1 MWLIRLA
8 MSRPITIM
16 VIVVTVILA
25 ATLSISRMKVDIFP
39 NLNLPIIYVVQP
51 YGGMDPAQMEAF
63 LVSHY
68 ENHFLYITGVDHIES
83 KSIQNVAVM
92 KVVFQPDANMSE
104 AMSQVVA
111 QVQRSRAKMP
121 PGTVTPFILRFDAG
135 NVPIGY
141 LVLSSKTS
149 SVAEIEDLAD
159 ERIRPIV
166 STIPGATTP
175 HPFGGNVRTI
185 VVTVDP
191 QRLRSYHLSADDIVN
206 AVTAG
211 NMIAPSGLV
220 RTGNLQRIAKLNST
234 VRDIHELS
242 DLPLTMGPGAT
253 VWLRDVAKVE
263 DSMDIPTGWAL
274 VNGRRTV
281 FIAVS
286 KLADASTVEVVKRVK
301 EALPRMA
308 AQLPESIHVDF
319 EFDQSIYVTEG
330 VSGVLYESIAGAVLT
345 GLMVLLFLQDLR
357 SALIV
362 VLTIPIALLTA
373 AVGLWLS
380 GQTINIMTLS
390 GLSLAVGVLVDEATV
405 AIENI
410 HTHLDRGVPLFKG
423 IYDACCEV
431 VTPQLLAML
440 SVVFVFLPSFLM
452 IGTTQALFVPLSLAV
467 GFAMIASYVLSNT
480 LVPILAGWTL
490 KTHNKLEHH
499 GPGKMHGFMSR
510 CRRGYASILTR
521 LMSSRSLILSAYA
534 IATIILLV
542 ATVPFLKT
550 EIFPTGNPR
559 SFQMRLRAQP
569 GTRIELTEEITR
581 KALDI
586 ISKEVGPDAVETS
599 ICYVGT
605 QPPSFGIS
613 NVYIW
618 TSGPQEAV
626 LLVSLRHGAGIRMDE
641 FKERLRKKLNKSIP
655 DVNFT
660 FEAGDIVTQIMN
672 LGAPTP
678 IQVDIMGPDLK
689 EDLQYATKVLNALKR
704 IPELRDLGIV
714 QPVDYPTVSID
725 VDRARAAQLGLSTA
739 DISKALIPAL
749 YSSRFIKQIWW
760 SVPNKGLSY
769 QVQVQYPGQNMES
782 LQDVESVPVQ
792 CGQGPAPFVRDVA
805 SVSFGNMVGEYDRY
819 NLQRMLSITA
829 NISGNDLGKAAR
841 DVRQILDKVG
851 KPPRAVTVALRG
863 QVPIM
868 DSTFGALLTGL
879 ILAIGAILLML
890 IAYFQRIRLAL
901 AVVSVIPAILA
912 GVAVSIQLTGITLNV
927 QSFMGAIMAIGIGV
941 ANAILIV
948 SFSES
953 RRMAGEPAEL
963 AAKEG
968 AISRLRPVLM
978 TSIAMIAGMI
988 PMALGL
994 AEGGDRTAPL
1004 GIAVI
1009 GGLLL
1014 SMIAVLFVLPV
1025 MYSVLQQHSSRV
1037 SPAMLPDDVTHT
1049 VSTARTQNQHR
1060 RTDNQEQE

>member
-1 MWLIRLA
+1 MWLIRFA
-8 MSRPITIM
+8 MNRPVTMM
-16 VIVVTVILA
+16 VAVVTIVLA
-25 ATLSISRMKVDIFP
+25 AMLSVARMKVDIFP

-83 KSIQNVAVM
+83 KSIQNVSVM
-92 KVVFQPDANMSE
+92 KVVFQSDADMAE

-141 LVLSSKTS
+141 LVLSSEKS
-149 SVAEIEDLAD
+149 NVAEIEDLAD

-185 VVTVDP
+185 VITVNP
-191 QRLRSYHLSADDIVN
+191 ERLHSYHLSTDDVVS
-206 AVTAG
+206 AVTTG

-220 RTGNLQRIAKLNST
+220 RTGNLQRIASINST
-234 VRDIHELS
+234 VTGVTELE
-242 DLPLTMGPGAT
+242 DMPLRTGPGAT
-253 VWLRDVAKVE
+253 VWLRDVASVE

-301 EALPRMA
+301 EALPRMRD
-308 AQLPESIHVDF
+308 QLPDDIHVDF
-319 EFDQSIYVTEG
+319 DFDQSIYVTEA
-330 VSGVLYESIAGAVLT
+330 VSGVLYESIVGALLT

-357 SALIV
+357 SAVIV

-373 AVGLWLS
+373 TVGLWLT
-380 GQTINIMTLS
+380 GQTVNIMTLS

-410 HTHLDRGVPLFKG
+410 HTHLDRGAPLFEG
-423 IYDACCEV
+423 IFSACCEV

-452 IGTTQALFVPLSLAV
+452 VGTTRALFVPLSLSV
-467 GFAMIASYVLSNT
+467 GFAMVASYVLSNT
-480 LVPILAGWTL
+480 LVPVLAGWML
-490 KTHNKLEHH
+490 HTHKKSEHH
-499 GPGKMHGFMSR
+499 GPGKMHGFMSHF
-510 CRRGYASILTR
+510 RRSYASILVR
-521 LMSSRSLILSAYA
+521 LLRYQLPVLAAYSLA
-534 IATIILLV
+534 IVILLAV
-542 ATVPFLKT
+542 TVPFLKT

-559 SFQMRLRAQP
+559 SFQMRLRAEP
-569 GTRIELTEEITR
+569 GTRIEVTEETTR
-581 KALDI
+581 KVLDLI
-586 ISKEVGPDAVETS
+586 GKEAGPGNVEVS

-605 QPPSFGIS
+605 QPPNFGIS

-626 LLVSLRHGAGIRMDE
+626 LLVSLSHKAHIPMDQL
-641 FKERLRKKLNKSIP
+641 KERLRARLREVLPS
-655 DVNFT
+655 VNFT

-672 LGAPTP
+672 LGASTP
-678 IQVDIMGPDLK
+678 IQVDVTGSNLSKDFDFSQKLIA
-689 EDLQYATKVLNALKR
+689 ELKR
-704 IPELRDLGIV
+704 LPNLRDIGIV
-714 QPVDYPTVSID
+714 QPLEYPTVNIQ
-725 VDRARAAQLGLSTA
+725 VDRARAAQMGVTTA
-739 DISKALIPAL
+739 DVSRALVPAI

-760 SVPNKGLSY
+760 RVPGKGLSY
-769 QVQVQYPGQNMES
+769 QVQVQYPSQKMES
-782 LQDVESVPVQ
+782 LQDVETVPV
-792 CGQGPAPFVRDVA
+792 PAIDGASPFVRDVA
-805 SVSFGNMVGEYDRY
+805 KVNYGTMIGEYDRY

-829 NISGNDLGKAAR
+829 NVAGGDLGRAAK
-841 DVRQILDKVG
+841 DVRNAINRLG
-851 KPPRAVTVALRG
+851 RPPKGVSIAVRG
-863 QVPIM
+863 QVPTM
-868 DSTFGALLTGL
+868 ESTFDGL
-879 ILAIGAILLML
+879 ASGLVLAIAAIFLML
-890 IAYFQRIRLAL
+890 VAYFQRMRLAL
-901 AVVSVIPAILA
+901 AVLSVIPAILA
-912 GVAVSIQLTGITLNV
+912 GVAVIIQISGITLNV

-948 SFSES
+948 SFSET
-953 RRMAGEPAEL
+953 RRLTGESAQL

-968 AISRLRPVLM
+968 AVSRLRPVLM

-1009 GGLLL
+1009 GGLL
-1014 SMIAVLFVLPV
+1014 SSTAAVLLVVP
-1025 MYSVLQQHSSRV
+1025 MAYAAIQRNAARV
-1037 SPAMLPDDVTHT
+1037 SPAMISEHATVTVHGHDGSGGSEAHS
-1049 VSTARTQNQHR
+1049 VES
-1060 RTDNQEQE
+1060 